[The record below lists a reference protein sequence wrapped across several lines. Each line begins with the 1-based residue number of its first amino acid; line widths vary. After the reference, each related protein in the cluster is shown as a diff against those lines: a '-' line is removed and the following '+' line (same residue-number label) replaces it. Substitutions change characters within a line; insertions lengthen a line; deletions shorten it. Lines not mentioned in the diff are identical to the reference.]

1 MPRAAFLRETLRATS
16 CRRQPFAVDVAPLWA
31 AAAARCSLDVRKR
44 RRELARINLRTY
56 PSMLAMTQT
65 LRPDRLR
72 TFVGQ
77 IAALVDGDTPEAA
90 LLDAGAT
97 ALREL
102 IAHDD
107 WLPDAF
113 ARPDPERYQQYLL
126 HADSRQRFSVV
137 SFVWGPGQA
146 TPVHDHT
153 VWGLIGVLRGAEI
166 AQRYRV
172 AAHGEVVAEGAPE
185 RLGAGAVDAVSPRI
199 GDIHRV
205 SNAFSDRTSIS
216 IHVYG
221 GNIGAVNRSVYPGG
235 ARRKKFVS
243 GYSNDVLP
251 NIWNVSKESPI
262 P

>member
-1 MPRAAFLRETLRATS
+1 
-16 CRRQPFAVDVAPLWA
+16 
-31 AAAARCSLDVRKR
+31 
-44 RRELARINLRTY
+44 
-56 PSMLAMTQT
+56 MTQA

-72 TFVGQ
+72 AFVGR
-77 IAALVDGDTPEAA
+77 IASLVDAAAPEAH
-90 LLDAGAT
+90 LLDAGGA

-113 ARPDPERYQQYLL
+113 AQPDPERYQQFLL
-126 HADSRQRFSVV
+126 HADSRQRFSIV

-166 AQRYRV
+166 AQTYRIAPDGALQEQG
-172 AAHGEVVAEGAPE
+172 AAK
-185 RLGAGAVDAVSPRI
+185 RLDRGDVDAVSPGI

-205 SNAFSDRTSIS
+205 SNAFGDRTSIS

-221 GNIGAVNRSVYPGG
+221 ANIGAVSRSVYPAGG
-235 ARRKKFVS
+235 GRKAFIS

-251 NIWNVSKESPI
+251 NIWNVSKESSI
-262 P
+262 S

>member
-1 MPRAAFLRETLRATS
+1 
-16 CRRQPFAVDVAPLWA
+16 
-31 AAAARCSLDVRKR
+31 
-44 RRELARINLRTY
+44 
-56 PSMLAMTQT
+56 MTQV

-72 TFVGQ
+72 AFVGR
-77 IAALVDGDTPEAA
+77 IASLLDEAA
-90 LLDAGAT
+90 PDHADNADTAARNEAQLLEAGAA

-113 ARPDPERYQQYLL
+113 AQPDPERYQQFLL

-166 AQRYRV
+166 AQAYRIR
-172 AAHGEVVAEGAPE
+172 ADGALIEHGAPQ
-185 RLGAGAVDAVSPRI
+185 RLEQGAVDAVSPRI

-205 SNAFSDRTSIS
+205 SNAFGDRTSIS

-221 GNIGAVNRSVYPGG
+221 GNIGAVTRSVYTGNAG
-235 ARRKKFVS
+235 RKTFIS

-251 NIWNVSKESPI
+251 NIWNVSKESFTP
-262 P
+262 

>member
-1 MPRAAFLRETLRATS
+1 MS
-16 CRRQPFAVDVAPLWA
+16 
-31 AAAARCSLDVRKR
+31 
-44 RRELARINLRTY
+44 
-56 PSMLAMTQT
+56 QT
-65 LRPDRLR
+65 LRLDRLR
-72 TFVGQ
+72 TFVGR
-77 IAALVDGDTPEAA
+77 IASLLNDAAPEAQ
-90 LLDAGAT
+90 LLEAGGAS
-97 ALREL
+97 LLEL

-126 HADSRQRFSVV
+126 HADSQQRFSVV

-166 AQRYRV
+166 AQPYCLD
-172 AAHGEVVAEGAPE
+172 E
-185 RLGAGAVDAVSPRI
+185 RGTLIASGTARRLETGAVDAVSPRI

-205 SNAFSDRTSIS
+205 SNAYQDRVSIS

-221 GNIGAVNRSVYPGG
+221 ANIGAVSRSVYPGQG
-235 ARRKKFVS
+235 GRKAFIS

-251 NIWNVSKESPI
+251 NIWNVSKEIAIS
-262 P
+262 

>member
-1 MPRAAFLRETLRATS
+1 LHERL
-16 CRRQPFAVDVAPLWA
+16 
-31 AAAARCSLDVRKR
+31 
-44 RRELARINLRTY
+44 IRTY
-56 PSMLAMTQT
+56 LFSNPSMTQM

-72 TFVGQ
+72 AFVGR
-77 IAALVDGDTPEAA
+77 IASLVDEAA
-90 LLDAGAT
+90 HDDANHEARDALQNDARKEAHLLEAGAA

-113 ARPDPERYQQYLL
+113 AQPHPERYQQFLL
-126 HADSRQRFSVV
+126 HADSQQRFSIV

-166 AQRYRV
+166 AQAYRV
-172 AAHGEVVAEGAPE
+172 REDGALTEHGAPQ
-185 RLGAGAVDAVSPRI
+185 RLEQGAVDAVSPRI

-205 SNAFSDRTSIS
+205 SNAFGDRASIS

-221 GNIGAVNRSVYPGG
+221 GNIGAVTRSVYTGDAG
-235 ARRKKFVS
+235 RKTFIS

-251 NIWNVSKESPI
+251 NIWNVSKEFLTP
-262 P
+262 

>member
-1 MPRAAFLRETLRATS
+1 
-16 CRRQPFAVDVAPLWA
+16 
-31 AAAARCSLDVRKR
+31 
-44 RRELARINLRTY
+44 
-56 PSMLAMTQT
+56 MTQA

-72 TFVGQ
+72 AFVGR
-77 IAALVDGDTPEAA
+77 IASLVDAAAPEAQ
-90 LLDAGAT
+90 LLDAGAA

-113 ARPDPERYQQYLL
+113 AQPDPERYQQFLL
-126 HADSRQRFSVV
+126 HADSAQRFSVV

-166 AQRYRV
+166 AQPYRIAPDGALQEHG
-172 AAHGEVVAEGAPE
+172 AAK
-185 RLGAGAVDAVSPRI
+185 RLDTGDVDAVSPGI

-205 SNAFSDRTSIS
+205 SNAFGDRTSIS

-221 GNIGAVNRSVYPGG
+221 ANIGAVSRSVYPAGG
-235 ARRKKFVS
+235 GRKAFIS

-251 NIWNVSKESPI
+251 NIWNVSKESSI
-262 P
+262 S

>member
-1 MPRAAFLRETLRATS
+1 
-16 CRRQPFAVDVAPLWA
+16 
-31 AAAARCSLDVRKR
+31 
-44 RRELARINLRTY
+44 
-56 PSMLAMTQT
+56 MTQV

-72 TFVGQ
+72 AFVGR
-77 IAALVDGDTPEAA
+77 IASLLDEAA
-90 LLDAGAT
+90 PDHADNADNAARNEAQLLEAGAA

-113 ARPDPERYQQYLL
+113 AQPDPERYQQFLL

-166 AQRYRV
+166 AQAYRIR
-172 AAHGEVVAEGAPE
+172 ADGALIEHGAPQ
-185 RLGAGAVDAVSPRI
+185 RLEQGAVDAVSPRI

-205 SNAFSDRTSIS
+205 SNAFGDRTSIS

-221 GNIGAVNRSVYPGG
+221 GNIGAVTRSVYTGNAG
-235 ARRKKFVS
+235 RKTFIS

-251 NIWNVSKESPI
+251 NIWNVSKESFTP
-262 P
+262 

>member
-1 MPRAAFLRETLRATS
+1 
-16 CRRQPFAVDVAPLWA
+16 
-31 AAAARCSLDVRKR
+31 
-44 RRELARINLRTY
+44 
-56 PSMLAMTQT
+56 MTQV

-72 TFVGQ
+72 AFVGR
-77 IAALVDGDTPEAA
+77 IASLVDAAAHDEANHEA
-90 LLDAGAT
+90 HLLEAGAA

-113 ARPDPERYQQYLL
+113 AQPDPGRYQQFLL

-166 AQRYRV
+166 AQAYRIDPDG
-172 AAHGEVVAEGAPE
+172 ALAEHGAPQ
-185 RLGAGAVDAVSPRI
+185 RLGQGAVDAVSPRV

-221 GNIGAVNRSVYPGG
+221 GNIGAVTRSVYTVGSG
-235 ARRKKFVS
+235 RKTFIS

-251 NIWNVSKESPI
+251 NIWNVSKESLTP
-262 P
+262 

>member
-1 MPRAAFLRETLRATS
+1 
-16 CRRQPFAVDVAPLWA
+16 
-31 AAAARCSLDVRKR
+31 
-44 RRELARINLRTY
+44 
-56 PSMLAMTQT
+56 MTQA

-72 TFVGQ
+72 AFVGR
-77 IAALVDGDTPEAA
+77 IASLVDAAAPEAH
-90 LLDAGAT
+90 LLDAGAA

-107 WLPDAF
+107 WLPNAF
-113 ARPDPERYQQYLL
+113 AQPDPERYQQFLL
-126 HADSRQRFSVV
+126 HADSRQRFSIV

-166 AQRYRV
+166 AQAYRITPDGSLQEQG
-172 AAHGEVVAEGAPE
+172 AAK
-185 RLGAGAVDAVSPRI
+185 RLDRGDVDAVSPGI

-205 SNAFSDRTSIS
+205 SNAFGDRTSIS

-221 GNIGAVNRSVYPGG
+221 ANIGAVSRSVYPAGG
-235 ARRKKFVS
+235 GRKAFIS

-251 NIWNVSKESPI
+251 NIWNVSKESSI
-262 P
+262 S

>member
-1 MPRAAFLRETLRATS
+1 
-16 CRRQPFAVDVAPLWA
+16 
-31 AAAARCSLDVRKR
+31 
-44 RRELARINLRTY
+44 
-56 PSMLAMTQT
+56 MTQA

-72 TFVGQ
+72 TFVGR
-77 IAALVDGDTPEAA
+77 IASLVDAAAPEAQ
-90 LLDAGAT
+90 LLDAGAA

-113 ARPDPERYQQYLL
+113 AQPDPERYQQFLL
-126 HADSRQRFSVV
+126 YADSAQRFSVV

-166 AQRYRV
+166 AQAYRITPDGALQEHG
-172 AAHGEVVAEGAPE
+172 AAK
-185 RLGAGAVDAVSPRI
+185 RLDTGDVDAVSPGI

-205 SNAFSDRTSIS
+205 SNAFGDRTSIS

-221 GNIGAVNRSVYPGG
+221 ANIGAVSRSVYPPGG
-235 ARRKKFVS
+235 GRKAFIS

-251 NIWNVSKESPI
+251 NIWNVSKESSI
-262 P
+262 S